1 MIIGLIPSRFN
12 SKRLKQKAL
21 LEIDNLPLIVHS
33 FKRASLSK
41 KLDKVIVCTD
51 DKRIKD
57 VIITDVEMSKDLK
70 NARIFFVDFNIK
82 AKRDEE
88 IKLITKTINASKL
101 FFKKQLSKNSN
112 LRSVPNLRFIY
123 DETESKAY
131 ELEQLINKN
140 LYK

>member
-1 MIIGLIPSRFN
+1 MKYDSDNQRVHRISSVIRKEIAKIIQSDIN
-12 SKRLKQKAL
+12 DQ
-21 LEIDNLPLIVHS
+21 
-33 FKRASLSK
+33 
-41 KLDKVIVCTD
+41 
-51 DKRIKD
+51 RIKD

-70 NARIFFVDFNIK
+70 NARIFFVVFNNK
-82 AKRDEE
+82 EKRDEE

-140 LYK
+140 LYKWMIIFSKVVYW

>member
-1 MIIGLIPSRFN
+1 MKYDSDNQRVHRIASVIRKEVAKIIQNNIN
-12 SKRLKQKAL
+12 DQ
-21 LEIDNLPLIVHS
+21 
-33 FKRASLSK
+33 
-41 KLDKVIVCTD
+41 
-51 DKRIKD
+51 RIKD

-70 NARIFFVDFNIK
+70 NARIFFIIFNNK
-82 AKRDEE
+82 EKRNEE

-123 DETESKAY
+123 DETESKAN

>member
-1 MIIGLIPSRFN
+1 MKYDSDNQRVHRIASVIRKEIAKIIQSDIN
-12 SKRLKQKAL
+12 DQ
-21 LEIDNLPLIVHS
+21 
-33 FKRASLSK
+33 
-41 KLDKVIVCTD
+41 
-51 DKRIKD
+51 RIKD

-70 NARIFFVDFNIK
+70 NARIFFVVFNIK

>member
-1 MIIGLIPSRFN
+1 MKYDSDNQRVHRISSVIRKEIAKIIQNDIN
-12 SKRLKQKAL
+12 DQ
-21 LEIDNLPLIVHS
+21 
-33 FKRASLSK
+33 
-41 KLDKVIVCTD
+41 
-51 DKRIKD
+51 RIKD

-70 NARIFFVDFNIK
+70 NARIFFVVFNIK

-140 LYK
+140 LYKWIYFWLYL

>member
-1 MIIGLIPSRFN
+1 MKYDSDNQRVHRIASVIRKEIAKIIQNDIN
-12 SKRLKQKAL
+12 DQ
-21 LEIDNLPLIVHS
+21 
-33 FKRASLSK
+33 
-41 KLDKVIVCTD
+41 
-51 DKRIKD
+51 RIKD

-70 NARIFFVDFNIK
+70 NARIFFIVFNNK
-82 AKRDEE
+82 EKRDEK

-140 LYK
+140 LYKWMLIFSKVVYW

>member
-1 MIIGLIPSRFN
+1 MKYDSDNQRVHRISSVIRKEIAKIIQNDIN
-12 SKRLKQKAL
+12 DQ
-21 LEIDNLPLIVHS
+21 
-33 FKRASLSK
+33 
-41 KLDKVIVCTD
+41 
-51 DKRIKD
+51 RIKD

-70 NARIFFVDFNIK
+70 NTRIFFIVFNNK
-82 AKRDEE
+82 EKRDEE

>member
-1 MIIGLIPSRFN
+1 MKYDSDNQRVHRISSVIRKEIAKIIQNDIN
-12 SKRLKQKAL
+12 DQ
-21 LEIDNLPLIVHS
+21 
-33 FKRASLSK
+33 
-41 KLDKVIVCTD
+41 
-51 DKRIKD
+51 RIKD

-70 NARIFFVDFNIK
+70 NARIFFIVFNNK
-82 AKRDEE
+82 EKRDEE

-131 ELEQLINKN
+131 ELEQLIDKN

>member
-1 MIIGLIPSRFN
+1 MKYDSDNQRVHRISSVIRKEIAKIIQNDIN
-12 SKRLKQKAL
+12 DQ
-21 LEIDNLPLIVHS
+21 
-33 FKRASLSK
+33 
-41 KLDKVIVCTD
+41 
-51 DKRIKD
+51 RIKD

-70 NARIFFVDFNIK
+70 NARIFFVVFNNK
-82 AKRDEE
+82 VKRDEE

>member
-1 MIIGLIPSRFN
+1 MKYDSDNQRVHRIASVIRKEIAKIIQNDIN
-12 SKRLKQKAL
+12 DQ
-21 LEIDNLPLIVHS
+21 
-33 FKRASLSK
+33 
-41 KLDKVIVCTD
+41 
-51 DKRIKD
+51 RIKD

-70 NARIFFVDFNIK
+70 NARIFFVVFNIK
-82 AKRDEE
+82 VKRDEE

>member
-1 MIIGLIPSRFN
+1 MKYDSDNQRVHRISSLIRKEIAKIIQNDIN
-12 SKRLKQKAL
+12 DQ
-21 LEIDNLPLIVHS
+21 
-33 FKRASLSK
+33 
-41 KLDKVIVCTD
+41 
-51 DKRIKD
+51 RIKD
-57 VIITDVEMSKDLK
+57 VIIMDVEMSKDLK
-70 NARIFFVDFNIK
+70 NARIFFVVFNIK

>member
-1 MIIGLIPSRFN
+1 MKYDSDNQRVHRISSVIRKEIAKIIQNDIN
-12 SKRLKQKAL
+12 DQ
-21 LEIDNLPLIVHS
+21 
-33 FKRASLSK
+33 
-41 KLDKVIVCTD
+41 
-51 DKRIKD
+51 RIKD

-70 NARIFFVDFNIK
+70 NARIFFVVFNIK

>member
-1 MIIGLIPSRFN
+1 MKYDSDNQRVHRIASVIKKEIAKIIQNDIN
-12 SKRLKQKAL
+12 DQ
-21 LEIDNLPLIVHS
+21 
-33 FKRASLSK
+33 
-41 KLDKVIVCTD
+41 
-51 DKRIKD
+51 RIKD

-70 NARIFFVDFNIK
+70 NARIFFIVFNNK
-82 AKRDEE
+82 EKRDEE

-140 LYK
+140 LYKWTLIFSKVVYW

>member
-51 DKRIKD
+51 DIRIKD
-57 VIITDVEMSKDLK
+57 VVEFYGGEAML
-70 NARIFFVDFNIK
+70 
-82 AKRDEE
+82 
-88 IKLITKTINASKL
+88 T
-101 FFKKQLSKNSN
+101 SKNT
-112 LRSVPNLRFIY
+112 RMER
-123 DETESKAY
+123 
-131 ELEQLINKN
+131 KN
-140 LYK
+140 L

>member
-1 MIIGLIPSRFN
+1 MKYDSDNQRVHRISSVIRKEIAKIIQNDIN
-12 SKRLKQKAL
+12 DQ
-21 LEIDNLPLIVHS
+21 
-33 FKRASLSK
+33 
-41 KLDKVIVCTD
+41 
-51 DKRIKD
+51 RIKD

-70 NARIFFVDFNIK
+70 NARIFFVVFNIK

-140 LYK
+140 LYKWMLIFSKVVYW

>member
-1 MIIGLIPSRFN
+1 MKYDSDNQRVHRISSVIRKEIAKIIQNDIN
-12 SKRLKQKAL
+12 DQ
-21 LEIDNLPLIVHS
+21 
-33 FKRASLSK
+33 
-41 KLDKVIVCTD
+41 
-51 DKRIKD
+51 RIKD

-70 NARIFFVDFNIK
+70 NARIFLLFFNIK
-82 AKRDEE
+82 EKRDEE

>member
-1 MIIGLIPSRFN
+1 MKYDSDNQRVHRIASVIRKEIAKIIQNDIN
-12 SKRLKQKAL
+12 DQ
-21 LEIDNLPLIVHS
+21 
-33 FKRASLSK
+33 
-41 KLDKVIVCTD
+41 
-51 DKRIKD
+51 RIKD

-70 NARIFFVDFNIK
+70 NARIFFIVFNNK
-82 AKRDEE
+82 EKRNEE
-88 IKLITKTINASKL
+88 IKLITKTINTSKI

-140 LYK
+140 LYKWIIIFSKVVYW